1 MTAPTGLR
9 LQARGLTLARGTR
22 LLFRD
27 LSFDL
32 KSGQMLLLTGPNGS
46 GKSSLLRA
54 LIGLAP
60 LQSGTLNWTSGAQT
74 AAQAAAQTAAP
85 IAPALLRQVCLVLGH
100 AAAVKAELSTLENL
114 RLCAGLDRSA
124 HSAPPDLEALLKALD
139 QTGLTRQRDIE
150 TGRLSQGQKQR
161 LQLARFALAVRSP
174 QRPLWLMDEP
184 SAALDTEGS
193 AVLQHLLSRH
203 LQGGGAAIVATHLA
217 LDIAHGETLSLPL
230 GALPSKHA
238 ESAAWMR

>member
-1 MTAPTGLR
+1 MTPAAGLR
-9 LQARGLTLARGTR
+9 LQARGLSLARGTR
-22 LLFRD
+22 VLFRD

-32 KSGQMLLLTGPNGS
+32 QSGQMLLLTGPNGS

-60 LQSGTLNWTSGAQT
+60 LQSGTLTWRCGEHTASQT
-74 AAQAAAQTAAP
+74 APP
-85 IAPALLRQVCLVLGH
+85 IAPAVLRQVSLVLGH
-100 AAAVKAELSTLENL
+100 AAAVKAELSALENL
-114 RLCAGLDRSA
+114 QLCAGLDRSA
-124 HSAPPDLEALLKALD
+124 HSSPPAPEALLRALD

-150 TGRLSQGQKQR
+150 TRRLSQGQKQR
-161 LQLARFALAVRSP
+161 LQLARFALAVGSP

-184 SAALDTEGS
+184 SAALDSEGS

-217 LDIAHGETLSLPL
+217 LEIAHGETLSLPL
-230 GALPSKHA
+230 GGAASEHT